1 MAMSTWRRNPT
12 LYEINTRVWLSD
24 LTKKYGAAV
33 ELSSVPA
40 AEWDT
45 IAQFGFDGVWMMGV
59 WERSPAGIA
68 IANRNQG
75 LLADF
80 CRALPD
86 FRTRDNVGSPYCVR
100 NYVVDKHLGSPVGL
114 ASARKELDRRGAL
127 LIYDEA
133 QTGLG
138 KLGQMFAYQVCGV
151 RPDVLTLS
159 KHLGGG
165 LAVSAAITSD
175 DVSDRATR
183 NGLSIGHSH
192 SSDPLA
198 CKAGIASIDEIVEND
213 LPKRALEIGNLW
225 QANLRALQQRYEI
238 IGDIR
243 GRGLL
248 QGIELVRDR
257 RTKEPATQIAA
268 DIYRHC
274 LADRLMFSVRGKFKN
289 VLRFVPPF
297 TTTNA
302 QLDKAT
308 EILEAGMR
316 RAIG

>member
-1 MAMSTWRRNPT
+1 MET
-12 LYEINTRVWLSD
+12 LDRQC
-24 LTKKYGAAV
+24 GGGPAAV
-33 ELSSVPA
+33 IVEPIVSAGGVIELPTEYLQGLRNELS
-40 AEWDT
+40 
-45 IAQFGFDGVWMMGV
+45 
-59 WERSPAGIA
+59 
-68 IANRNQG
+68 
-75 LLADF
+75 
-80 CRALPD
+80 
-86 FRTRDNVGSPYCVR
+86 
-100 NYVVDKHLGSPVGL
+100 K
-114 ASARKELDRRGAL
+114 RGAL

-138 KLGQMFAYQVCGV
+138 KLGKMFAYQVYGV
-151 RPDVLTLS
+151 QPDVLTVS

-165 LAVSAAITSD
+165 LAVSAAVTTD
-175 DVSDRATR
+175 EVTARATR

-198 CKAGIASIDEIVEND
+198 CKAGSASIDEILEND
-213 LPKRALEIGNLW
+213 LPRRALEIGGHW

-257 RTKEPATQIAA
+257 GSKEPATEMAA

-274 LADRLMFSVRGKFKN
+274 LADGLMFSVRGKFKN

-316 RAIG
+316 KAIG